1 MNLYLK
7 GNGPF
12 PRMPL
17 KVLLGL
23 SFSSFCSFL
32 ITVENE
38 SQLIGGG
45 PIDEFQIPS
54 PMSHVHRHGQ
64 HAGSIG
70 VNAYAV
76 RPIMTQLPVMTP
88 LASVRSDYND
98 LRTIVID
105 SGDVANSQE
114 HYQCHDHLAYSS
126 VDTSHFL
133 HTNTPNKDTPGRP
146 VDTKCRSTVKP
157 TGLLIRNST
166 ASAQNARYDLNF
178 NGGPEDMRNQLVE
191 LESVNGNLQEK
202 FFSKEP
208 KANVTSAKSRE
219 ASDSRR
225 KNEAKF
231 TCPFEG
237 CNGNFTRKH
246 NLDSECSI
254 CFDIM
259 SF

>member
-1 MNLYLK
+1 MNL
-7 GNGPF
+7 NWPF
-12 PRMPL
+12 SRMPL
-17 KVLLGL
+17 KVLLGP
-23 SFSSFCSFL
+23 SFSSFFSFL

-45 PIDEFQIPS
+45 PINEFQLLKLLS
-54 PMSHVHRHGQ
+54 PMSHVHRQGQ

-70 VNAYAV
+70 VDAYAV

-98 LRTIVID
+98 SR
-105 SGDVANSQE
+105 
-114 HYQCHDHLAYSS
+114 SS
-126 VDTSHFL
+126 VDTSHFF

-157 TGLLIRNST
+157 TGLLMRNSM

-178 NGGPEDMRNQLVE
+178 NGGPEDMRNQLVR

-202 FFSKEP
+202 CSSKEP